1 MAKAQKNFLSGA
13 LILTVA
19 NILVKIIGAIYKIP
33 LANWIKPEGMNYY
46 NDAYQI
52 FSLLFVLSTAGVPV
66 AIAKMVSESIVD
78 KRLKEPKKILGV
90 STGIFAI
97 IGLVLMAVMIFTA
110 PALSNYF
117 DYENVNTCLYLIAPA
132 IFLTA
137 VTSTI
142 KGYFQGYKCM
152 TPTAIFQVIEAAFK
166 LVGLGIV
173 FIMLKQGVTDPMVL
187 ACGGILGVTFGS
199 FAAGVFLLIRFLC
212 ERELGRNTE
221 GSEPSLRKRSIA
233 KTTLALAIP
242 ISLSSAVMS
251 LTSTLDMFLV
261 KGSLAAYGLAPKM
274 VENVYGS
281 YAGATWSLFNLP
293 PTLTVTV
300 GIAVLPFLTTAL
312 AKKNT
317 EEVYTNM
324 RSSSKVVALIAMPCS
339 LGMSAMAEPIIKLL
353 YDESYHAVAIPTLQ
367 VLAISIFFVSFVSL
381 TGVFLQAAGKV
392 KTSLLTMGI
401 GGILKL
407 IINVVMVSKIGIM
420 GAPLGTFACY
430 GSIAL
435 LNILFIR
442 KYVGFKLP
450 IKATLLKPLLCS
462 ALCSVGAY
470 GVWAALHLWLNF
482 SSNISLILALGC
494 AVVIYVITLLLFKV
508 LAKED
513 MAFIPKGAKIGAI
526 LAKRGW
532 IHE

>member
-19 NILVKIIGAIYKIP
+19 NVMVKIIGAVYKIP
-33 LANWIKPEGMNYY
+33 LANWIQPEGMNFY

-66 AIAKMVSESIVD
+66 AIAKMVSESIVGE
-78 KRLKEPKKILGV
+78 RLKEPKKILGI
-90 STGIFAI
+90 STGIFAV
-97 IGLVLMAVMIFTA
+97 IGLVLMGVMILFA
-110 PALSNYF
+110 PALSDYF
-117 DYENVNTCLYLIAPA
+117 DYEKVNICLYLIAPA

-137 VTSTI
+137 VTATI

-173 FIMLKQGVTDPMVL
+173 FIMLHRGITDPMIL

-199 FAAGVFLLIRFLC
+199 FAAGLFILIRYLS
-212 ERELGRNTE
+212 EKELGHNITDYAPSHK
-221 GSEPSLRKRSIA
+221 GSTIA

-261 KGSLAAYGLAPKM
+261 KGSLAAYGLAPRM

-312 AKKNT
+312 AKKKT
-317 EEVYTNM
+317 QEAYVNM

-339 LGMSAMAEPIIKLL
+339 LGMSAMAEPIIHLL
-353 YDESYHAVAIPTLQ
+353 YDDSYWEVAVPTLQ
-367 VLAISIFFVSFVSL
+367 VLALSIFFVSYVSL

-392 KTSLLTMGI
+392 KTSLFTMGV
-401 GGILKL
+401 GGLLKL
-407 IINVVMVSKIGIM
+407 IINVVMVRQIGIM

-442 KYVGFKLP
+442 RYIGFKLP
-450 IKATLLKPLLCS
+450 IRATILKPMLCS
-462 ALCSVGAY
+462 AICSGAAY
-470 GVWAALHLWLNF
+470 GAWYLMHKVGTI
-482 SSNISLILALGC
+482 SSNLSLMVALVL
-494 AVVIYVITLLLFKV
+494 AVVVYAVCLLIFKV

-513 MAFIPKGAKIGAI
+513 MAFIPKGAKIGAF
-526 LAKRGW
+526 LEKKGW